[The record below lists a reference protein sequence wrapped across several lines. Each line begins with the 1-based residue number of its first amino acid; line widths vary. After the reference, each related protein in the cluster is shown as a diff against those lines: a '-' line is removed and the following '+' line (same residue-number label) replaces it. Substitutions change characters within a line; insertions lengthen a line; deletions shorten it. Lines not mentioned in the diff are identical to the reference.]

1 MAAAADTFGVPL
13 KKASDIDL
21 LKPLKNLITSRYQTA
36 DQESYVSAINDLARL
51 RNSAVCRTL
60 DNHESSLET
69 LYRYYDQIVALESK
83 IPPSEIQVPFKW
95 KDAFDKGSIFGGRI
109 SLTVASLSYEKVCV
123 LYNIAALQSQVAAA
137 QNSATDEALKLSAKL
152 FQSAAGIFQHLK
164 GIVHSAVQ
172 QEPTPDLQP
181 ETLTALSSL
190 CVAQA
195 QEVIAVKAINDRM
208 KDVIVAKLCS
218 QCEELFSDTL
228 KHLQRETLKG
238 LWDRDWIPRVAAKQ
252 AGYHALA
259 EYHQSRVC
267 NSKKTVG
274 EEIARLKHALEL
286 FKNAQSR
293 AADPSL
299 FQENVGRAQ
308 RAHDEAVK
316 DNDFIYHEAVPNF
329 RSLPGVDK
337 AAVAKPTAVP
347 EKFSSSFTDLFESL
361 VPVSVQQ
368 ALAAYDTRK
377 QEIVSVEIGK
387 LRENTQLLNS
397 ILASLNLPAAI
408 EDVGGEKVPQ
418 SLRDKSASVV
428 QAGGLEALDKMIRE
442 LPESLTRN
450 RELLE
455 ECERQL
461 AEEKESDNQLRTQFK
476 ERWTRTPSDKLTGTF
491 QTNAQKYRNVIDT
504 AVSAD
509 TTIREKYDKHKEGM
523 DMLSAGPENLASSLP
538 SAGSSSNG
546 SNPAIQRLKQLMED
560 VETLK
565 AERDAIECELKNANA
580 DMKDVFLNALA
591 QDGTINEIPISTESL
606 GRLFGPLQKQVKES
620 LERQEGLVKNIQ
632 EAHAD
637 FCKAATGVG
646 GEREAVL
653 MKLAAAY
660 DTFNE
665 LRSNL
670 TEGTKFYNDLTQ
682 LLVNFQ
688 GKINDFCFARRTEKE
703 ELMRDLTQG
712 LANMKVGTT
721 PNTPAHH
728 QEAAKA
734 APPRPPPPTV
744 PNPYQG
750 APQAAAPPAQQ
761 PGAPAQAPP
770 AGAPYGQAAPSQAPP
785 MYAGPQPGAPQQP
798 GGLPYPINPAGM
810 PTPQGYVYQSY
821 PVYTPM
827 PQGYYPYFQPQ
838 QQQPA
843 QPGYPPYPQQPY
855 PNYPYPPQPQ
865 PPQQ

>member
-1 MAAAADTFGVPL
+1 MTTATDTFGIPL
-13 KKASDIDL
+13 KKASDIDV

-36 DQESYVSAINDLARL
+36 DQESYVSAINDFARL

-83 IPPSEIQVPFKW
+83 IPASEIQIPFKW
-95 KDAFDKGSIFGGRI
+95 KDAFDKGSIFGGRM

-123 LYNIAALQSQVAAA
+123 LYNIAALQTQVAAA
-137 QNSATDEALKLSAKL
+137 QNSTSDDALKLSAKL
-152 FQSAAGIFQHLK
+152 FQSAAGIFNHLK

-208 KDVIVAKLCS
+208 KDLIVAKLCS
-218 QCEELFSDTL
+218 QCEDLFGEAL

-238 LWDRDWIPRVAAKQ
+238 LWDRDWVPRVAGRQ
-252 AGYHALA
+252 AGFHALA

-274 EEIARLKHALEL
+274 EEIARLKHAVEL
-286 FKNAQSR
+286 FKTAQTR
-293 AADPSL
+293 AGDPSL
-299 FQENVGRAQ
+299 FEENVGRAQ
-308 RAHDEAVK
+308 RALDEAVK
-316 DNDFIYHEAVPNF
+316 DNNFIYHEAVPDF
-329 RSLPGVDK
+329 KSLAGIDK
-337 AAVAKPTAVP
+337 AAVAKATAMP
-347 EKFSSSFTDLFESL
+347 DKFSASFTDLFETL

-368 ALAAYDTRK
+368 SLAAYDTRK
-377 QEIVSVEIGK
+377 QEIVSMEIGK
-387 LRENTQLLNS
+387 LRESTQLLNS

-418 SLRDKSASVV
+418 SLRDKSASVA
-428 QAGGLEALDKMIRE
+428 QAGGVQALDKMIRE
-442 LPESLTRN
+442 LPELLTRN

-523 DMLSAGPENLASSLP
+523 DLLSAGPENLAASLP
-538 SAGSSSNG
+538 SAGASDNG

-565 AERDAIECELKNANA
+565 AERDAIECELKSANA
-580 DMKDVFLNALA
+580 DMKDEFLNALS
-591 QDGTINEIPISTESL
+591 QDGTINEVAISTESL

-620 LERQEGLVKNIQ
+620 LDRQEGLVKNIQ
-632 EAHAD
+632 EAHGD

-646 GEREAVL
+646 GEREAML

-728 QEAAKA
+728 QDAAAKSP
-734 APPRPPPPTV
+734 PPRPPPPTV

-750 APQAAAPPAQQ
+750 APQQAPPQPGAPPAQQ
-761 PGAPAQAPP
+761 PGAPPVQAPQAP
-770 AGAPYGQAAPSQAPP
+770 QAPQMYGAP
-785 MYAGPQPGAPQQP
+785 QP
-798 GGLPYPINPAGM
+798 GGLPYPVNPTGM
-810 PTPQGYVYQSY
+810 PAPQGYVYQSY

-838 QQQPA
+838 QQQPPA

-855 PNYPYPPQPQ
+855 PNYPYPPQPH